1 MPVYEGQN
9 KEEAIEIGLQS
20 LGITSDQAV
29 IDVIEEGKKGFLGM
43 GKKKARVSIEPI
55 VAEEPIEKPSSKEQ
69 VEDSTSSVVEK
80 ESMETD
86 TPDVPTIAEDLED
99 EEALAQLGLYLTNI
113 TNEMNAPAL
122 VKTSREE
129 GTIVFQLDTQ
139 KKGLLIG
146 KHGKNLN
153 ALQYLAQVFIHRV
166 AKNKL
171 SVVVNVGNYRE
182 KRQDILQ
189 RLAKN
194 TAEKV
199 SRTGRPVFLEPMPAF
214 ERKQIHSALSN
225 NKYVTTHSEGDEPY
239 RYLVVEP
246 TKRY

>member
-1 MPVYEGQN
+1 
-9 KEEAIEIGLQS
+9 
-20 LGITSDQAV
+20 
-29 IDVIEEGKKGFLGM
+29 
-43 GKKKARVSIEPI
+43 
-55 VAEEPIEKPSSKEQ
+55 
-69 VEDSTSSVVEK
+69 
-80 ESMETD
+80 ME
-86 TPDVPTIAEDLED
+86 
-99 EEALAQLGLYLTNI
+99 
-113 TNEMNAPAL
+113 
-122 VKTSREE
+122 
-129 GTIVFQLDTQ
+129 TQ

-146 KHGKNLN
+146 KHGKTLN

-194 TAEKV
+194 TADKV

-246 TKRY
+246 AKRY

>member
-9 KEEAIEIGLQS
+9 KEEAIEIGLQT

-43 GKKKARVSIEPI
+43 GKKNARVSIEPI
-55 VAEEPIEKPSSKEQ
+55 IAEKPIEKPSSKVQ
-69 VEDSTSSVVEK
+69 VEDSTSSDVE
-80 ESMETD
+80 EEMTETQ
-86 TPDVPTIAEDLED
+86 TPEVPVIAEDLED

-129 GTIVFQLDTQ
+129 GVVVFQLETQ

-182 KRQDILQ
+182 KRKDILQ

-225 NKYVTTHSEGDEPY
+225 NNYVTTHSEGDEPY